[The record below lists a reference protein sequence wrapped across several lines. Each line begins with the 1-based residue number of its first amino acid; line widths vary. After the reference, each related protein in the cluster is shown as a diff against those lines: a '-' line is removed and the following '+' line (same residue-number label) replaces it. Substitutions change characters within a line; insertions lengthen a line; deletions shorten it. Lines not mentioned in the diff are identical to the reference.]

1 MGRRR
6 TTDLHL
12 PIRMRSR
19 NGSYFYDDKRAGA
32 GGGWIN
38 LGRDYGAALMRWAEL
53 EGKPAE
59 SPRTIAHAIGH
70 YIETER
76 KKAEDANVALVA
88 RDVEAFIKNPGGR
101 KATGALSFETLK
113 GYTRSATR
121 LIAVFGAMDLAALEP
136 AQVYRYLQEQGNVQ
150 ANRDVALLSVVYKM
164 ARAWGWHRG
173 DNPCAKVPRNRE
185 RPRERYVTDH
195 ELALLLQHA
204 GHPTIRCIIELAY
217 LIGQRQDDVLT
228 IRVADISDDGIYIE
242 QGKTGKR
249 QIFAWSPALRQVV
262 DEALSIGRRAKRV
275 YLFES
280 RNGERYTGDGFRAM
294 WRRVKLAAGL
304 VDVQFRDL
312 RAKTASDDEQ
322 GAQYRLGHADGRV
335 TQRHYIRRASR
346 VKPIR

>member
-12 PIRMRSR
+12 PPRMRSR
-19 NGSYFYDDKRAGA
+19 NGSYFYDDKRSGA

-38 LGRDYGAALMRWAEL
+38 LGRDYGVALMRWAEL
-53 EGKPAE
+53 EGKPRE
-59 SPRTIAHAIGH
+59 SPRTIAHAVGH
-70 YIETER
+70 YMETAG
-76 KKAEDANVALVA
+76 KDLAESTRA
-88 RDVEAFIKNPGGR
+88 
-101 KATGALSFETLK
+101 
-113 GYTRSATR
+113 GYARSAAR
-121 LIAVFGAMDLAALEP
+121 IIAVFGAMDLDALEP

-150 ANRDVALLSVVYKM
+150 ANRDVALLSVVFKM
-164 ARAWGWHRG
+164 ARAWGWYRG

-185 RPRERYVTDH
+185 RPRDRYVTDE

-204 GHPTIRCIIELAY
+204 GHPMIRCIIELAY

-228 IRVADISDDGIYIE
+228 IRVADLSDDGIYIE

-249 QIFAWSPALRQVV
+249 QVFAWSPALRQVV

-304 VDVQFRDL
+304 ADVQFRDL

-322 GAQYRLGHADGRV
+322 GAQHRLGHADGRV

>member
-6 TTDLHL
+6 STDLHL
-12 PIRMRSR
+12 PPRMRIR

-32 GGGWIN
+32 GRGWIN
-38 LGRDYGAALMRWAEL
+38 LGRDYGVALMRWAEL
-53 EGKPAE
+53 EGKPRE
-59 SPRTIAHAIGH
+59 QPRTIAHAIAH
-70 YIETER
+70 YLETAG
-76 KKAEDANVALVA
+76 KALAEQTRA
-88 RDVEAFIKNPGGR
+88 
-101 KATGALSFETLK
+101 
-113 GYTRSATR
+113 GYARSAGR
-121 LIAVFGAMDLAALEP
+121 LIPVFGAMDLSDLEP

-173 DNPCAKVPRNRE
+173 ENPCAKVPRNTE
-185 RPRERYVTDH
+185 RPRVRYVTDD
-195 ELALLLQHA
+195 ELTCLLQHA
-204 GHPTIRCIIELAY
+204 GHPMVRGIIELAY

-228 IRVADISDDGIYIE
+228 IRVADLGADGIYIE

-249 QIFAWSPALRQVV
+249 QLFMWSPETRRVV
-262 DEALSIGRRAKRV
+262 DEALAHGRRAKRE
-275 YLFES
+275 YLFETRDGS
-280 RNGERYTGDGFRAM
+280 CYTGSGFRAM

-304 VDVQFRDL
+304 ADVQFRDL

-322 GAQYRLGHADGRV
+322 GAQHRLGHADGRV